1 MKLQPWQEKLLFCLL
16 LGLLTAFAWRPVAR
30 CDFVALDD
38 SSYVTGN
45 PQVQAG
51 LTLDGLGWAFRTGH
65 SANWHP
71 VTWLSHMLDAQLYGS
86 QPAGHHLTNLALHL
100 VTTLLLFL
108 VFSQMTGA
116 LWRSAL
122 VAALF
127 SLHPLHVESVAWV
140 SERKDLLSALFFMLT
155 LWAYGRYAWKSESRR
170 DGRPSTTAAAPHHAS
185 RITHQ
190 PPNSDL
196 RSSIF
201 CLFYLLSLTFFAL
214 GLMSKP
220 MLVTVPFVL
229 LLLDYWPLGRFI
241 VLSPQS
247 SVHGPPDTDH
257 GPRTTDY
264 RPQTTGQTQN
274 QAPPITHH
282 ASRITP
288 APPRPLANRT
298 SYIAH
303 RFREKLPFFL
313 LAAISSVVTCIVQRS
328 GGAVMSTVE
337 LPLSGRVANAL
348 VSYARYI
355 AGTLWPANLAC
366 FYPRPE
372 HWPIWQ
378 VAGAALL
385 LGAITALVLWRL
397 SSHRYMATGW
407 FWFLGMLV
415 PVIGLVQVGEQA
427 LADRYTYI
435 PSIGLFILAAW
446 GLGDIASR
454 WPRLKPWLVS
464 ASAIVLAALV
474 AVTRGQIPHWQNSEA
489 LFRHALAVTKDNAWV
504 HCLLADILAD
514 AGNFDEAGVNC
525 REALRLKPGFPEVEI
540 LHARILVRANKQDQA
555 IAILSR
561 LVQQVPADPVAH
573 DTLGLALSQDGDLPG
588 AIAHYRRALDLKP
601 DYAGARFH
609 LAALLAQQGDA
620 AGAIDEYRQ
629 GLRWQP
635 DDPEAL
641 NNLAWIRAANAN
653 PALRSGDE
661 AVHLARR
668 ACELTRYQNPMLAG
682 TLAAAYAESGRFD
695 EAVATAQKARDLA
708 LASKQKDL
716 ADRNRELLELYRARQ
731 PYHEPP
737 PIAAPSRQ
745 PIARQLPPAQGL
757 P

>member
-1 MKLQPWQEKLLFCLL
+1 MKLKPWQEKLLFCLL
-16 LGLLTAFAWRPVAR
+16 LGLLTAFAWWPVAR

-38 SSYVTGN
+38 SAYVTGN
-45 PQVQAG
+45 PRVQAG
-51 LTLDGLGWAFRTGH
+51 LTLDGLDWAFRTGH

-71 VTWLSHMLDAQLYGS
+71 VTWLSHMLDTQLYGL

-100 VTTLLLFL
+100 AATLLLFL

-140 SERKDLLSALFFMLT
+140 SERKDVLSALFFMLT
-155 LWAYGRYAWKSESRR
+155 LWAYGRYARKSESRK

-214 GLMSKP
+214 
-220 MLVTVPFVL
+220 
-229 LLLDYWPLGRFI
+229 
-241 VLSPQS
+241 
-247 SVHGPPDTDH
+247 
-257 GPRTTDY
+257 
-264 RPQTTGQTQN
+264 
-274 QAPPITHH
+274 
-282 ASRITP
+282 
-288 APPRPLANRT
+288 
-298 SYIAH
+298 
-303 RFREKLPFFL
+303 
-313 LAAISSVVTCIVQRS
+313 
-328 GGAVMSTVE
+328 
-337 LPLSGRVANAL
+337 
-348 VSYARYI
+348 
-355 AGTLWPANLAC
+355 
-366 FYPRPE
+366 
-372 HWPIWQ
+372 
-378 VAGAALL
+378 
-385 LGAITALVLWRL
+385 VLWRL
-397 SSHRYMATGW
+397 PGHRYKATGW
-407 FWFLGMLV
+407 FWFLGTLV

-427 LADRYTYI
+427 MADRYTYI

-464 ASAIVLAALV
+464 ASAIVLTALV

-540 LHARILVRANKQDQA
+540 LDARILVRANKQDQA

-573 DTLGLALSQDGDLPG
+573 DTLGLALSQNGDLPG

-708 LASKQKDL
+708 LASNQKEL
-716 ADRNRELLELYRARQ
+716 ADRNRELLELYRSRQ
-731 PYHEPP
+731 PYYEPP
-737 PIAAPSRQ
+737 RIAAPSRQ
-745 PIARQLPPAQGL
+745 PIARPSPPAQGL

>member
-1 MKLQPWQEKLLFCLL
+1 M
-16 LGLLTAFAWRPVAR
+16 AAMH
-30 CDFVALDD
+30 
-38 SSYVTGN
+38 GN
-45 PQVQAG
+45 PKAEG
-51 LTLDGLGWAFRTGH
+51 T
-65 SANWHP
+65 
-71 VTWLSHMLDAQLYGS
+71 
-86 QPAGHHLTNLALHL
+86 
-100 VTTLLLFL
+100 
-108 VFSQMTGA
+108 
-116 LWRSAL
+116 
-122 VAALF
+122 
-127 SLHPLHVESVAWV
+127 E
-140 SERKDLLSALFFMLT
+140 
-155 LWAYGRYAWKSESRR
+155 GRQQ
-170 DGRPSTTAAAPHHAS
+170 RPPPP
-185 RITHQ
+185 ITHQ

-229 LLLDYWPLGRFI
+229 LLLDYWPLGRFA
-241 VLSPQS
+241 VHSPQS
-247 SVHGPPDTDH
+247 TVHGPQDTDH
-257 GPRTTDY
+257 G
-264 RPQTTGQTQN
+264 PQTTGQTQN

-298 SYIAH
+298 SHIAH

-313 LAAISSVVTCIVQRS
+313 LAAISSAVTCIVQRS

-372 HWPIWQ
+372 HWPTWQ

-385 LGAITALVLWRL
+385 LAAITALVLWRL
-397 SSHRYMATGW
+397 PGHRYKATGW
-407 FWFLGMLV
+407 FWFLGTLV

-427 LADRYTYI
+427 MADRYTYI

-573 DTLGLALSQDGDLPG
+573 DTLGLALSQNGDLPG

-708 LASKQKDL
+708 LASNQKEL
-716 ADRNRELLELYRARQ
+716 ADRNRELLELYRSRQ
-731 PYHEPP
+731 PYYEPP
-737 PIAAPSRQ
+737 ASP
-745 PIARQLPPAQGL
+745 LPPGSR
-757 P
+757 